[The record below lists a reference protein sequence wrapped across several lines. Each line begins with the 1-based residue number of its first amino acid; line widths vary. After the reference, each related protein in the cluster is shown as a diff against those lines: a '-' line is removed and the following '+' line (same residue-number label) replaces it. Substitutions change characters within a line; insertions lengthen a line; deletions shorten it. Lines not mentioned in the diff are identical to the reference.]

1 MYLHEILSDVRFH
14 LVVAIF
20 CTGAAVAFGITAVAV
35 FFDERQRR
43 KGTMSNLQ
51 LIEALCGVVE
61 QLVAVVKQL
70 AGKLEQINALNEADR
85 QAVNDALEL
94 YTVTLGAD
102 EAPDYYYQEE

>member
-20 CTGAAVAFGITAVAV
+20 CTGAAVAFGITAVV
-35 FFDERQRR
+35 MFLDERRRR

-61 QLVAVVKQL
+61 QLVTVVRRL
-70 AGKLEQINALNEADR
+70 AGKLEQINALDEADR
-85 QAVNDALEL
+85 QTVDDALEL
-94 YTVTLGAD
+94 YTVTIGAD
-102 EAPDYYYQEE
+102 EAPDDYYQEE